1 MKKATQRLLYL
12 YIFLMFMAL
21 SMGRISYWMPVIV
34 LTLVIG
40 YSFLSAYLAKTNMHI
55 VQNNSEKLV
64 ARGDVLNIEISID
77 TGTIFPIAPVKL
89 HIIDHNL
96 ESRVI
101 EIDSRLSNPSYEFMA
116 RHVGK
121 YYPGIEYCLVSDIF
135 GMFEFKVDSES
146 KSQPIYVSPKI
157 FPVEDIKF
165 GVGDMG
171 AETIKRAQ
179 EDMSSPSG
187 IRKYQFGDPLKKI
200 HWKLSMRKQEIMV
213 RQYEEPTLPST
224 LILMDASSPHVSE
237 NADTET
243 LASLKDGVLETAASM
258 AYSQVK
264 LKNKVKLPILG
275 SSPFIYTSDMGFKVL
290 LERLSTVS
298 FDENTRFE
306 RFIFYEMANIRQAGA
321 VVIITTR
328 LTSALIEVV
337 GQVAQKGP
345 VVRLYL
351 VTLNKDN
358 PAYEPMVA
366 KLQSRS
372 VEVCYVEADNYE
384 YEDIE
389 A

>member
-1 MKKATQRLLYL
+1 
-12 YIFLMFMAL
+12 MAL
-21 SMGRISYWMPVIV
+21 SMGHISYWMPVIV

-40 YSFLSAYLAKTNMHI
+40 YSFLSAYLAKSNIHI
-55 VQNNSEKLV
+55 NQNNSEKLV
-64 ARGDVLNIEISID
+64 SRGDVLNIEISID
-77 TGTIFPIAPVKL
+77 TGTIFPISPIKL
-89 HIIDHNL
+89 HVIDHNKDR
-96 ESRVI
+96 RVI
-101 EIDSRLSNPSYEFMA
+101 EVDSRLANPSYEFMA

-135 GMFEFKVDSES
+135 GLFEFKVDSDI
-146 KSQPIYVSPKI
+146 KSQPIYVSPKV
-157 FPVEDIKF
+157 FNVKEIKF
-165 GVGDMG
+165 GVGDIG

-224 LILMDASSPHVSE
+224 LILMDASAPHVSE
-237 NADTET
+237 NVDSEI
-243 LASLKDGVLETAASM
+243 LASLKDGVLEAAASV
-258 AYSQVK
+258 AYSQIK
-264 LKNKVKLPILG
+264 LNNKVKMPILG
-275 SSPFIYTSDMGFKVL
+275 SSPFIYTSDMGLNVM
-290 LERLSTVS
+290 LERLSTVG

-321 VVIITTR
+321 VVVITTR
-328 LTSALIEVV
+328 LTSALVEVL

-345 VVRLYL
+345 TVRLYL

-372 VEVCYVEADNYE
+372 VEISYVEPDNYD
-384 YEDIE
+384 YEDLE